1 MIDYYLK
8 FASKQEAE
16 TVLTNLN
23 ILAETSQEDGSV
35 LLVPTGLASV
45 DFIGTIYK
53 PTGVTLTSED
63 GMEYPEMKAL
73 DGYHVNLRFA
83 GGLPIVY
90 ALDVESG
97 EYVEIPSTI
106 PNDLAPYTV
115 EPTTP
120 SRVWA

>member
-8 FASKQEAE
+8 FASEEEAKE
-16 TVLTNLN
+16 VLFGNGLLLEYTNDEVTYL
-23 ILAETSQEDGSV
+23 S
-35 LLVPTGLASV
+35 ASPIASIDYV
-45 DFIGTIYK
+45 GIIFK

-73 DGYHVNLRFA
+73 DGYHVNLRLTD
-83 GGLPIVY
+83 LPE
-90 ALDVESG
+90 ALPDAL
-97 EYVEIPSTI
+97 T
-106 PNDLAPYTV
+106 PYIV

>member
-8 FASKQEAE
+8 FASEEEAE

-23 ILAETSQEDGSV
+23 ILVKVVEEDSV
-35 LLVPTGLASV
+35 EYLPASSFV
-45 DFIGTIYK
+45 SIDFVGTIYK
-53 PTGVTLTSED
+53 PTGVTLKSED

-83 GGLPIVY
+83 YLPSIF
-90 ALDVESG
+90 AIDVETG
-97 EYVEIPSTI
+97 ESVEIPSTI
-106 PNDLAPYTV
+106 PDDLAPYIV
-115 EPTTP
+115 EPVSP

>member
-16 TVLTNLN
+16 TVLTKLN
-23 ILAETSQEDGSV
+23 ILVKVVEEDSTEY
-35 LLVPTGLASV
+35 LPASSFV
-45 DFIGTIYK
+45 SIDFIGTIYK

-106 PNDLAPYTV
+106 PNDLAPYIV
-115 EPTTP
+115 EPTSP

>member
-16 TVLTNLN
+16 TVLTKLN

-45 DFIGTIYK
+45 DFVGTIYK
-53 PTGVTLTSED
+53 PTGVTLKSED
-63 GMEYPEMKAL
+63 DMEYPEFKAL

-83 GGLPIVY
+83 YLPSVY
-90 ALDVESG
+90 AVDAETGESVEL
-97 EYVEIPSTI
+97 PSTI
-106 PNDLAPYTV
+106 PDNLAPYIV
-115 EPTTP
+115 EPASP

>member
-16 TVLTNLN
+16 TVLTKLN
-23 ILAETSQEDGSV
+23 ILVKVVEEDSTEY
-35 LLVPTGLASV
+35 LPASSFV
-45 DFIGTIYK
+45 SIDFVGTIYK
-53 PTGVTLTSED
+53 PTGVTLKSED

-83 GGLPIVY
+83 GGLSIVY
-90 ALDVESG
+90 AFDVESG

>member
-16 TVLTNLN
+16 TVLTKLN
-23 ILAETSQEDGSV
+23 ILVKVVEEDSTEY
-35 LLVPTGLASV
+35 LPASSFV
-45 DFIGTIYK
+45 SIDFIGTIYK

>member
-16 TVLTNLN
+16 TVLTKLN
-23 ILAETSQEDGSV
+23 ILVKVVEEDSV
-35 LLVPTGLASV
+35 EYLPASSFV
-45 DFIGTIYK
+45 STDFIGTIDK

-63 GMEYPEMKAL
+63 GMEYPEYKAL

-115 EPTTP
+115 EPTSP

>member
-8 FASKQEAE
+8 FVSKQEAE
-16 TVLTNLN
+16 TVLTKLN
-23 ILAETSQEDGSV
+23 ILVKVVEEDSTEY
-35 LLVPTGLASV
+35 LPASSFV
-45 DFIGTIYK
+45 SIDFIGTIYK
-53 PTGVTLTSED
+53 PTGVTLKSED

-106 PNDLAPYTV
+106 PNALAPYIV
-115 EPTTP
+115 EPTSP

>member
-8 FASKQEAE
+8 FVSKQEAE
-16 TVLTNLN
+16 TVLTKLN
-23 ILAETSQEDGSV
+23 ILVKVVEEDSTEY
-35 LLVPTGLASV
+35 LPASSFV
-45 DFIGTIYK
+45 SIDFVGTIYK

-63 GMEYPEMKAL
+63 GMEYPEIKAL
-73 DGYHVNLRFA
+73 SGYHVNLRFA

-106 PNDLAPYTV
+106 PNDLAPYIV
-115 EPTTP
+115 EPTSP

>member
-8 FASKQEAE
+8 FASEEEAE

-23 ILAETSQEDGSV
+23 ILVKVVEEDSV
-35 LLVPTGLASV
+35 EYIPASSFV
-45 DFIGTIYK
+45 SIDFIGTIYK

-73 DGYHVNLRFA
+73 DGYHVNLRLTE
-83 GGLPIVY
+83 LPETLPD
-90 ALDVESG
+90 A
-97 EYVEIPSTI
+97 
-106 PNDLAPYTV
+106 LAPYIV
-115 EPTTP
+115 EPTSP

>member
-8 FASKQEAE
+8 FASEEEAE
-16 TVLTNLN
+16 TVLTKLN
-23 ILAETSQEDGSV
+23 ILVKVVEEDSTQY
-35 LLVPTGLASV
+35 LPASSFV
-45 DFIGTIYK
+45 SIDFIGTIYK

-106 PNDLAPYTV
+106 PNDLAPYIV
-115 EPTTP
+115 EPTSP